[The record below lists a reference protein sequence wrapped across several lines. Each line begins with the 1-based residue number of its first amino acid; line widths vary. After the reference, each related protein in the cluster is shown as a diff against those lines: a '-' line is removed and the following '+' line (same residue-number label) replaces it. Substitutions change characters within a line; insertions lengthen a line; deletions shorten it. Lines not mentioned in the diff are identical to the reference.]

1 MFARSRCCVS
11 RLYYSE
17 QRWAW
22 FKLLNTPPRP
32 TPTNLCMAIPAD
44 VLTGVPVCLDGKLNY
59 TPWYINVAAAL
70 TSVLSMI
77 GSTMI
82 ILSYICFKQM
92 RTPARR
98 ILLHL
103 SLMDFVVGFA
113 NFIGTVVDFNVL
125 LYTNKT
131 EVPSQHKQIV
141 EGICVAQGALALF
154 ANTSSILWTI
164 AIAVHIYL
172 SIMRS
177 FAKIAA
183 NCYWIVCYGLSLILT
198 VWFASSSKL
207 GPSPVAG
214 SWCSIKTVEDRS
226 ANINVFF
233 GSNMWVYIAFI
244 IVPVVSFS
252 LIMHSKQQMV
262 RPNTTKLYSCLL
274 CAQIKIYFQYEACS
288 LS

>member
-1 MFARSRCCVS
+1 
-11 RLYYSE
+11 
-17 QRWAW
+17 
-22 FKLLNTPPRP
+22 
-32 TPTNLCMAIPAD
+32 
-44 VLTGVPVCLDGKLNY
+44 
-59 TPWYINVAAAL
+59 
-70 TSVLSMI
+70 
-77 GSTMI
+77 
-82 ILSYICFKQM
+82 M

-113 NFIGTVVDFNVL
+113 NFFGTVVDFNVL
-125 LYTNKT
+125 LYPKKPG
-131 EVPSQHKQIV
+131 VPSQHKQIV

-154 ANTSSILWTI
+154 ATTSSILWTI

-172 SIMRS
+172 SLMRS

-214 SWCSIKTVEDRS
+214 SWCSIIIKSTVEDRS
-226 ANINVFF
+226 GNINVFF
-233 GSNMWVYIAFI
+233 GSNLWVYIAFI

-262 RPNTTKLYSCLL
+262 RPATTKKYSRCVM
-274 CAQIKIYFQYEACS
+274 CTN
-288 LS
+288 